1 MNTYNNYYK
10 QLSIYRGVVGVQ
22 ENNWWNEAIV
32 YQVYPRSFKDTNDN
46 GIGDLKGIISRL
58 DYIQQLGAT
67 AIWLNPIFTSPQVDN
82 GYDVSDYYTID
93 PIFGTVED
101 AVELIEEAHKRNMKI
116 IFDLVVN
123 HTSDQHIW
131 FQEALKGPENPY
143 RDFYIWE
150 DARKGGHL
158 PNNWVS
164 VFGGSVWEKEP
175 AGDQYYF
182 HLFKKEMPDLNWDN
196 PEVEKAIFDV
206 GKFWVGHGV
215 DGFRL
220 DAFIHMDK
228 ANDFFQV
235 EMENG
240 EELVSAQKINAFL
253 PNIKNYVQKLSMDLR
268 KVKEDI
274 FILGEAASANV
285 DLAFEYTDPANN
297 MCNAIISFL
306 IFPEDESMK
315 DPRLPFNMQSGR
327 LDKKAFKKVMNEW
340 QNKMDPY
347 GGPILY
353 WNNHDMARA
362 LSRYGNL
369 EEHRDNSSK
378 MLATLMY
385 LQKGIPFIYN
395 GEEIGMR
402 NLHYSDRAQFDTP
415 GAISFYEKA
424 KQLGYSEEHI
434 LKELNHTGRD
444 VSRGA
449 MQWDDSDYA
458 GFSSTKPW
466 SGVNIEEKYNVA
478 AQEKDPN
485 SILAYY
491 KKVLKLK
498 KTAVFTKGSFT
509 LHETKDTLYIYE
521 RNYDGQRAIVC
532 CNLTDTQE
540 HLQEEGVSTLGWKVI
555 LQNEGNAIDKD
566 AITFAPYGTI
576 VFMYEDLLADE
587 TAEKE

>member
-1 MNTYNNYYK
+1 MSVMKETDWWK
-10 QLSIYRGVVGVQ
+10 ESIF
-22 ENNWWNEAIV
+22 
-32 YQVYPRSFKDTNDN
+32 YQVYPRSFKDTNGD
-46 GIGDLKGIISRL
+46 GLGDLKGLIQQL
-58 DYIQQLGAT
+58 DYIQQLGVT

-101 AVELIEEAHKRNMKI
+101 AIELIKQAHKRELKV

-123 HTSDQHIW
+123 HTSDQHVW

-175 AGDQYYF
+175 VGDQYYF

-196 PEVEKAIFDV
+196 PEVEKAILDV
-206 GKFWVGHGV
+206 GKFWLDHGV

-228 ANDFFQV
+228 ADDFYQV

-240 EELVSAQKINAFL
+240 QELVSAQKINAFL
-253 PNIKNYVQKLSMDLR
+253 PNIKNYVQNLSMDLR
-268 KVKEDI
+268 KVKKDI
-274 FILGEAASANV
+274 FILGEAASADV
-285 DLAFEYTDPANN
+285 DLAFQYTHPEND
-297 MCNAIISFL
+297 MCNAVVSFL
-306 IFPEDESMK
+306 IFPEDETMK
-315 DPRLPFNMQSGR
+315 DPRLPFNMQSSR
-327 LDKKAFKKVMNEW
+327 LNKKAFKEVMSAW
-340 QNKMDPY
+340 QDKMDPF
-347 GGPILY
+347 GGPVLY
-353 WNNHDMARA
+353 WNNHDMPRVV
-362 LSRYGNL
+362 SRFGNV
-369 EEHRDNSSK
+369 EQFRDNSSK

-385 LQKGIPFIYN
+385 LQKGIPFIFN

-402 NLHYSDRAQFDTP
+402 NLHYNDRNHFDTP
-415 GAISFYEKA
+415 GAVPFYEKA

-449 MQWDDSDYA
+449 MQWDNATFA
-458 GFSSTKPW
+458 GFSTVEPW
-466 SGVNIEEKYNVA
+466 SGVNVEEKYNVA
-478 AQEKDPN
+478 AQQKDPK
-485 SILAYY
+485 SILMYY
-491 KKVLKLK
+491 QTLLKLK
-498 KTAVFTKGSFT
+498 KTPLFINGSFT
-509 LHETKDTLYIYE
+509 LHETKDTLYVYE
-521 RNYDGQRAIVC
+521 RTYEGQRAIVC
-532 CNLTDTQE
+532 CNLSDTEEHIQE
-540 HLQEEGVSTLGWKVI
+540 DGISKSGWKVI
-555 LQNEGNAIDKD
+555 LQNEGNSIDKD

-576 VFMYEDLLADE
+576 VFAYDAQPENE
-587 TAEKE
+587 

>member
-1 MNTYNNYYK
+1 M
-10 QLSIYRGVVGVQ
+10 Q

-46 GIGDLKGIISRL
+46 GVGDLKGIISRL
-58 DYIQQLGAT
+58 DYIQQLGVT

-206 GKFWVGHGV
+206 GKFWLDHGV

-228 ANDFFQV
+228 ADDFFQV

-240 EELVSAQKINAFL
+240 RELVSAQKINAFL
-253 PNIKNYVQKLSMDLR
+253 PNIKNYVQKLSMDLHE
-268 KVKEDI
+268 VKEDI

-297 MCNAIISFL
+297 MCDAIISFL

-327 LDKKAFKKVMNEW
+327 LDKKAFKRVMNEW

-369 EEHRDNSSK
+369 KEHRDNSSK

-415 GAISFYEKA
+415 GAVSFYEKA

-434 LKELNHTGRD
+434 LNELNHTGRD

-449 MQWDDSDYA
+449 MQWDNSEYA

-466 SGVNIEEKYNVA
+466 SGVNVEEKYNVA
-478 AQEKDPN
+478 EQERDSN

-491 KKVLKLK
+491 KKLLKLK
-498 KTAVFTKGSFT
+498 KTAIFTKGSFR

-566 AITFAPYGTI
+566 AITFAPYGTV

-587 TAEKE
+587 TAKKE

>member
-1 MNTYNNYYK
+1 M
-10 QLSIYRGVVGVQ
+10 
-22 ENNWWNEAIV
+22 EEMDWWKEAIV
-32 YQVYPRSFKDTNDN
+32 YQVYPRSFKDTNED
-46 GIGDLKGIISRL
+46 GIGDLKGVISRL
-58 DYIQQLGAT
+58 DYIQQLGVT

-93 PIFGTVED
+93 PIFGTIAD
-101 AVELIEEAHKRNMKI
+101 AVELIKEAHKRNLKV

-131 FQEALKGPENPY
+131 FKEALKGPENPY
-143 RDFYIWE
+143 RNFYIWE
-150 DARKGGHL
+150 DAKKGGHL

-175 AGDQYYF
+175 VGDQYYF

-196 PEVEKAIFDV
+196 PEVEKAILDV
-206 GKFWVGHGV
+206 GKFWLDHGV

-228 ANDFFQV
+228 ADDFFQV

-240 EELVSAQKINAFL
+240 QELVSAQKINAYL

-268 KVKEDI
+268 KVKEDV

-285 DLAFEYTDPANN
+285 DLAFKYTHPENE

-315 DPRLPFNMQSGR
+315 DPRLPFNMQSSR
-327 LDKKAFKKVMNEW
+327 LNKKAFKEVMTEW
-340 QNKMDPY
+340 QDKMDPF
-347 GGPILY
+347 GGPVLY
-353 WNNHDMARA
+353 WNNHDMARVV
-362 LSRYGNL
+362 SRFGNV
-369 EEHRDNSSK
+369 EQYRDNSSK

-385 LQKGIPFIYN
+385 LQKGIPFIFN

-402 NLHYSDRAQFDTP
+402 NLHYSDRAHFDTP
-415 GAISFYEKA
+415 GAVPFYEKA

-449 MQWDDSDYA
+449 MQWDSSEFA
-458 GFSSTKPW
+458 GFSKVSPW
-466 SGVNIEEKYNVA
+466 SGVNVEKKYNVA
-478 AQEKDPN
+478 DQEKDPN

-491 KKVLKLK
+491 KKVLLLK
-498 KTAVFTKGSFT
+498 KLPVFTKGTFI
-509 LHETKDTLYIYE
+509 LQDTKDTLYVYE
-521 RNYDGQRAIVC
+521 RNYEGQRVIVC
-532 CNLTDTQE
+532 CNLSDTEEHIQE
-540 HLQEEGVSTLGWKVI
+540 DGISTSGWEVI
-555 LQNEGNAIDKD
+555 LQNEGNTIDKD
-566 AITFAPYGTI
+566 SVTFAPYGTI
-576 VFMYEDLLADE
+576 VFMYENLVADE

>member
-1 MNTYNNYYK
+1 MK
-10 QLSIYRGVVGVQ
+10 KMD
-22 ENNWWNEAIV
+22 WWKEAIV
-32 YQVYPRSFKDTNDN
+32 YQVYPRSFKDTNED

-58 DYIQQLGAT
+58 DYIQQLGVT

-93 PIFGTVED
+93 PIFGTIAD
-101 AVELIEEAHKRNMKI
+101 AVELIKEAHKRNLKV

-131 FQEALKGPENPY
+131 FKEALKGPENPY
-143 RDFYIWE
+143 RNFYIWE
-150 DARKGGHL
+150 DAKKGGHL

-175 AGDQYYF
+175 VGDQYYF

-196 PEVEKAIFDV
+196 PEVEKAILDV
-206 GKFWVGHGV
+206 GKFWLDHGV

-228 ANDFFQV
+228 ADDFFQV

-240 EELVSAQKINAFL
+240 QELVSAQKINAYL

-268 KVKEDI
+268 KVKEDV

-285 DLAFEYTDPANN
+285 DLAFKYTHPENE
-297 MCNAIISFL
+297 MCNAIISFM

-315 DPRLPFNMQSGR
+315 DPRLPFNMQSSR
-327 LDKKAFKKVMNEW
+327 LNKKAFKEVMTEW
-340 QNKMDPY
+340 QDKMDPF
-347 GGPILY
+347 GGPVLY
-353 WNNHDMARA
+353 WNNHDMARVV
-362 LSRYGNL
+362 SRFGNV
-369 EEHRDNSSK
+369 EQYRDNSSK

-385 LQKGIPFIYN
+385 LQKGIPFIFN

-402 NLHYSDRAQFDTP
+402 NLHYSDRAHFDTP
-415 GAISFYEKA
+415 GAVPFYEKA
-424 KQLGYSEEHI
+424 KQLGYSEKHI
-434 LKELNHTGRD
+434 LKELNHAGRD

-449 MQWDDSDYA
+449 MQWDSSEFA
-458 GFSSTKPW
+458 GFSKVSPW
-466 SGVNIEEKYNVA
+466 SGVNVEKNYNVA
-478 AQEKDPN
+478 DQEKDPN

-491 KKVLKLK
+491 KKVLLLK
-498 KTAVFTKGSFT
+498 KLPVFTKGTFI
-509 LHETKDTLYIYE
+509 LQDTKDTLYVYE
-521 RNYDGQRAIVC
+521 RNYEGQRAIVC
-532 CNLTDTQE
+532 CNLSDTQE
-540 HLQEEGVSTLGWKVI
+540 HIQEDGISTSGWEVI
-555 LQNEGNAIDKD
+555 LQNEGNTIDKD
-566 AITFAPYGTI
+566 SVTFAPYGTI
-576 VFMYEDLLADE
+576 VFMCENLVADE

>member
-1 MNTYNNYYK
+1 MSVMKETDWWK
-10 QLSIYRGVVGVQ
+10 ESIF
-22 ENNWWNEAIV
+22 
-32 YQVYPRSFKDTNDN
+32 YQVYPRSFKDTNRD
-46 GIGDLKGIISRL
+46 GIGDLKGLIQQL
-58 DYIQQLGAT
+58 DYIQQLGVT

-101 AVELIEEAHKRNMKI
+101 AIELIEQAHKKELKV

-123 HTSDQHIW
+123 HTSDQHVW

-175 AGDQYYF
+175 VGDQYYF

-196 PEVEKAIFDV
+196 PEVEKAILDV
-206 GKFWVGHGV
+206 GKFWLDHGV

-228 ANDFFQV
+228 AEDFYQV

-240 EELVSAQKINAFL
+240 QELVSAQKINAFL
-253 PNIKNYVQKLSMDLR
+253 PNIKNYVQNLSMDLR
-268 KVKEDI
+268 KVKRDI

-285 DLAFEYTDPANN
+285 DLAFQYTHPEND
-297 MCNAIISFL
+297 MCNAVVSFL
-306 IFPEDESMK
+306 IFPEDETMK
-315 DPRLPFNMQSGR
+315 DPRLPFNMQSSR
-327 LDKKAFKKVMNEW
+327 LNKKAFKEVMSAW
-340 QNKMDPY
+340 QDKMDPF
-347 GGPILY
+347 GGPVLY
-353 WNNHDMARA
+353 WNNHDMPRVV
-362 LSRYGNL
+362 SRFGNV
-369 EEHRDNSSK
+369 EQFRDNSSK

-385 LQKGIPFIYN
+385 LQKGIPFIFN

-402 NLHYSDRAQFDTP
+402 NLHYNDRNHFDTP
-415 GAISFYEKA
+415 GAVPFYEKA

-449 MQWDDSDYA
+449 MQWDDATFA
-458 GFSSTKPW
+458 GFSTVEPW
-466 SGVNIEEKYNVA
+466 SGVNVEEKYNVA
-478 AQEKDPN
+478 AQQKDPK
-485 SILAYY
+485 SILMYY
-491 KKVLKLK
+491 QTLLKLK
-498 KTAVFTKGSFT
+498 KTPLFINGSFT
-509 LHETKDTLYIYE
+509 LHETKDTLYVYE
-521 RNYDGQRAIVC
+521 RTYEGQRAIVC
-532 CNLTDTQE
+532 CNLSDTEEHIQE
-540 HLQEEGVSTLGWKVI
+540 DGISKSVWKVI
-555 LQNEGNAIDKD
+555 LQNEGNSIDKD

-576 VFMYEDLLADE
+576 VFAYDAQPENE
-587 TAEKE
+587 